1 MIERVEP
8 PLSPATARPNVA
20 PATKIDGSLLES
32 VKAVGNDSVIV
43 KGSDGTDKQ
52 VNLIGSKNPDYL
64 AKRAE
69 ALNKPGAVIG
79 QVSVE

>member
-1 MIERVEP
+1 M
-8 PLSPATARPNVA
+8 
-20 PATKIDGSLLES
+20 DGSLLES
-32 VKAVGNDSVIV
+32 GRGVGNDAVV
-43 KGSDGTDKQ
+43 VQWPNGADKQ
-52 VNLIGSKNPDYL
+52 VNLIGSKNPEYI

>member
-1 MIERVEP
+1 VQG
-8 PLSPATARPNVA
+8 PNGA
-20 PATKIDGSLLES
+20 
-32 VKAVGNDSVIV
+32 
-43 KGSDGTDKQ
+43 DKQ
-52 VNLIGSKNPDYL
+52 VNLIGSKNPEYI

>member
-1 MIERVEP
+1 M
-8 PLSPATARPNVA
+8 
-20 PATKIDGSLLES
+20 DGSLLES
-32 VKAVGNDSVIV
+32 VKAIGNDSVIV
-43 KGSDGTDKQ
+43 QGPDGVDKQ
-52 VNLIGSKNPDYL
+52 VNLIGSKNPDYV